1 MPWSLTN
8 PCDYNY
14 KGIKSVIEFFFNCS
28 TTEVDAI
35 TIHFFNEWRKS
46 ICLSPLK
53 ILMALSLQENTQV
66 VGYRRNFWLI
76 LNVIND
82 IFIGTKYSPFRQ
94 SQTDTKYMNP
104 LSQCSNIFRIA
115 RLENSNVTRQNH
127 TGFRASP
134 LTASLHSPR
143 EWTHGE
149 KNRSGRS
156 RVVVTYNWKLF

>member
-1 MPWSLTN
+1 
-8 PCDYNY
+8 
-14 KGIKSVIEFFFNCS
+14 
-28 TTEVDAI
+28 
-35 TIHFFNEWRKS
+35 
-46 ICLSPLK
+46 
-53 ILMALSLQENTQV
+53 MALSLQENTQV

-127 TGFRASP
+127 TGFRAPSQ
-134 LTASLHSPR
+134 SQLHCTLHVNGPMD
-143 EWTHGE
+143 ELIKE
-149 KNRSGRS
+149 KNKSGRS

>member
-1 MPWSLTN
+1 M
-8 PCDYNY
+8 
-14 KGIKSVIEFFFNCS
+14 
-28 TTEVDAI
+28 
-35 TIHFFNEWRKS
+35 
-46 ICLSPLK
+46 
-53 ILMALSLQENTQV
+53 

>member
-1 MPWSLTN
+1 M
-8 PCDYNY
+8 
-14 KGIKSVIEFFFNCS
+14 
-28 TTEVDAI
+28 
-35 TIHFFNEWRKS
+35 
-46 ICLSPLK
+46 
-53 ILMALSLQENTQV
+53 

-127 TGFRASP
+127 TGFRAPSQSQLHCTLHVNGP
-134 LTASLHSPR
+134 MEKKIGVVEVVSLSLIIGSFFNYNFKER
-143 EWTHGE
+143 
-149 KNRSGRS
+149 KRSEQRN
-156 RVVVTYNWKLF
+156 VFAI